1 MAISPSSPARFPVTK
16 PAKGRHLIGDRVVYD
31 VSVRFPGELQP
42 QLGIPPISNYH
53 SDPELVLGRR
63 IAVSRTYIC
72 YILKLGN
79 IRIINKNTASR
90 AVLRGHTQVGFAY
103 NLLDNFW
110 YVNFFCSA
118 SIEGRVFVWKII
130 ESTDEENNPQITWE
144 IVTAIQIMGEE
155 ELVHPR
161 VCWHPHKQEVL
172 VVAIGKHV
180 LKIDTSRVGK
190 GKKILAD
197 EPLKCSVEKL
207 LDGVQLVGE
216 HVTEVTD
223 LSVCQWMTTLLASA
237 STDGMVKIWEDC
249 KPSPLTVFW
258 PHDGQP
264 VNSVTFLT
272 STHRPDHIILITAGP
287 LNREV
292 KMWTLASEEGWLLPS
307 DVGSW
312 QCTQTLEL
320 RSSAEPRL
328 DDAFF
333 NQVAALPRAGLI
345 LLSNAKKNAIYAV
358 HVEYGPY
365 PAATRM
371 DYIAEFTFTMPIL
384 SLTVTTDTLP
394 DADHAVQVYCV
405 QTEAIQ
411 QYALELSQCL
421 PPPMDTIGL
430 DKTDSNVTRI
440 FEASNSDGFAT
451 FEASNFALLST
462 N

>member
-1 MAISPSSPARFPVTK
+1 MGISPSSPARFPSRK

-42 QLGIPPISNYH
+42 QLGIPPISNYR

-63 IAVSRTYIC
+63 IEVSRTYIC

-79 IRIINKNTASR
+79 IRIININTSSR
-90 AVLRGHTQVGFAY
+90 AVLRGHTQRVTDMAFFAEDVH
-103 NLLDNFW
+103 LLA
-110 YVNFFCSA
+110 SA
-118 SIEGRVFVWKII
+118 SIDGRVFVWKIK

-207 LDGVQLVGE
+207 LDGVELVGK

-223 LSVCQWMTTLLASA
+223 LSMCQWMTTLLASA
-237 STDGMVKIWEDC
+237 STDGMVKIWEDG

-272 STHRPDHIILITAGP
+272 STHCPDHIILITAGP

-292 KMWTLASEEGWLLPS
+292 KMWSSASEEGWLLPS
-307 DVGSW
+307 DAGSW
-312 QCTQTLEL
+312 QCTQTLDL

-333 NQVAALPRAGLI
+333 NQVTALPRAGLI

-358 HVEYGPY
+358 HVEYGPN

-371 DYIAEFTFTMPIL
+371 DYIAEFTFRMPIL

-394 DADHAVQVYCV
+394 DADHAVQLYCV

-430 DKTDSNVTRI
+430 DKT
-440 FEASNSDGFAT
+440 SNSDGFAC
-451 FEASNFALLST
+451 F
-462 N
+462 